1 MTLGQ
6 MIRNYRWDHKI
17 SQREFASKCGLSR
30 TYVAQLESGLN
41 PTTGKAPIPTVT
53 TLNDIANAMGI
64 SFDDLIWTV
73 DDMTIDI
80 SEKTP
85 SELVDIP
92 ILGSVAAGFDKWEVH
107 EFGKMPI
114 QRSWLHNRSPK
125 EFFLLRVF
133 GDSMTPDYQEGD
145 FVLCLNTSD
154 MGMSGKVGV
163 VVDSYGEA
171 TLKRINYP
179 MSGNPEYGM
188 WMELEPLNKKYETRR
203 IEGEDLNDY
212 YVQGRV
218 MMVIRE
224 VDKP

>member
-1 MTLGQ
+1 MELGTF
-6 MIRNYRWDHKI
+6 IRNYRWDHKI
-17 SQREFASKCGLSR
+17 SQREFAKKCDVSH
-30 TYVAQLESGLN
+30 TYIAMLETGANS
-41 PTTGKAPIPTVT
+41 TTGKKLVPTVA
-53 TLNDIANAMGI
+53 TLGRIASAMNLTLDNLLR
-64 SFDDLIWTV
+64 SV
-73 DDMTIDI
+73 DDMTIEL
-80 SEKTP
+80 SQEVP
-85 SELVDIP
+85 SDLVDIP